1 MLWLGSCGVWF
12 FFFLLL
18 FFIGL
23 FLLFLCGDESVLVK
37 QNLCV

>member
-1 MLWLGSCGVWF
+1 MVGKLWCMV